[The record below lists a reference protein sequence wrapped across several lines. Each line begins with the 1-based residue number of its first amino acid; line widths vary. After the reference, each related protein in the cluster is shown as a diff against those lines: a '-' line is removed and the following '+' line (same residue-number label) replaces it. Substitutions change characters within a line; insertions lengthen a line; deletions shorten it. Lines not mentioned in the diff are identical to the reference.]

1 MRNKKSKRGGKGKNS
16 VARSIILGLVIAVV
30 FLLFSV
36 YGTKL
41 IFKEIEYSDFCD
53 DYFYE
58 QPRTVYKNCSYNESL
73 NSLRQECYRN
83 KENAV
88 SIYDA
93 EGCEVGIRCDPCQR
107 EFEDAQ
113 ENRSKSMFIITLI
126 FSLIVIAISA
136 FLIPVESV
144 SGGLMFG
151 SLMFIIYGT
160 GSYWRYMDDWL
171 RFIVLGAALG
181 ALIFIGYK
189 LSRRK

>member
-1 MRNKKSKRGGKGKNS
+1 MKSKKLIRGRKRES
-16 VARSIILGLVIAVV
+16 VARNIILGLVIAVV

-41 IFKEIEYSDFCD
+41 IFEEVEYSDFCES
-53 DYFYE
+53 YPYE
-58 QPRTVYKNCSYNESL
+58 YPKVYTNCSYNESL

-93 EGCEVGIRCDPCQR
+93 EGCEIGIRCDPCQMK
-107 EFEDAQ
+107 FEEAR